1 MSPARRRLEAL
12 LIATVLALT
21 CIVAFR
27 EVPTIA
33 TGYLPALL
41 YLPLPIIVWA
51 AVRFGAKGA
60 SGAVMVVSLVL
71 IWRTLNGAGLF
82 DAGNPEANVFAIQ
95 LFLIGLS
102 TPILLSGRRH

>member
-1 MSPARRRLEAL
+1 MSPVLRQLEAL

-21 CIVAFR
+21 CIVAFGKCR
-27 EVPTIA
+27 QLRR
-33 TGYLPALL
+33 GYLPALL

-71 IWRTLNGAGLF
+71 IWRTLNGPSLF
-82 DAGNPEANVFAIQ
+82 DVGNA
-95 LFLIGLS
+95 
-102 TPILLSGRRH
+102 